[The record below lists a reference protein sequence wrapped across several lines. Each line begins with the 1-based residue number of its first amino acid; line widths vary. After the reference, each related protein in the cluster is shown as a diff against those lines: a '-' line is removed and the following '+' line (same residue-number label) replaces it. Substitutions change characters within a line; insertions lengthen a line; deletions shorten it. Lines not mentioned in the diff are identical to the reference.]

1 MTDEINPDFLTLNAK
16 NNPVL
21 DVNQVLC
28 ILKEC
33 TFNWFELVRD
43 RSLFMEVGEGKNKGG
58 Y

>member
-1 MTDEINPDFLTLNAK
+1 MTDDEISPDFLTLNAK

-43 RSLFMEVGEGKNKGG
+43 RSLFMEGGGGKK
-58 Y
+58 